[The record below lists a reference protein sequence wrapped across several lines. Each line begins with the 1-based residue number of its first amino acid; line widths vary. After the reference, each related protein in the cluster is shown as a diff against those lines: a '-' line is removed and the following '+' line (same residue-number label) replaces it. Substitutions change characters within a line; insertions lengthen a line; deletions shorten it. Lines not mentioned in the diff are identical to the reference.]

1 MNSVNIKTKVCIIGA
16 GPAGTSTSI
25 FLSRMGIEHVM
36 VDAAIFPRDKIC
48 GDGLDIKTVRMLNHI
63 DPNII
68 PDEILKN
75 PEFTPSWGFR
85 LLLDNKKMMDFGRF
99 PSSTIQQSEPPIFIA
114 KRIMFDQFLQ
124 GKLNNNFVQF
134 LQGTKV
140 RELIKTGATWK
151 VLSKQND
158 GTEITIDA
166 NMIVGADGDHSIV
179 LKNVGER
186 KINRM
191 HYAGALRQ
199 YWKGIDNMHPDNLI
213 EIYFPKKYPMSYF
226 WIFPQNNGEA
236 NVGYGMTSKIA
247 VDKSYNIREIFDSLL
262 KTDPSLAERFVKAT
276 PLEDVKGWGIPFA
289 SLNRPA
295 SGDGWLLVG
304 DAASMVIPT
313 TGEGIGTGMMTGYIA
328 AHFIERAVKQNR
340 YDHTMFTNYTRE
352 IQRRVTDD
360 VKLYKRL
367 MSVSPH
373 AMSFIMNNVVN
384 NKLFRMYFENNLKKW
399 IHTAYHKK
407 VEIDL

>member
-25 FLSRMGIEHVM
+25 FLSRMGIDHVM
-36 VDAAIFPRDKIC
+36 VDAAVFPRDKIC

-63 DPNII
+63 DPDII
-68 PDEILKN
+68 PNEILKN

-85 LLLDNKKMMDFGRF
+85 LLLDNKKMMDFGRY
-99 PSSTIQQSEPPIFIA
+99 PSTKEQQQEPPLFIA
-114 KRIMFDQFLQ
+114 KRMMFDQFLQ

-140 RELIKTGATWK
+140 TKLIRTGATWK
-151 VLSKQND
+151 VLAKGND
-158 GTEITIDA
+158 GTEVTIDA

-262 KTDPSLAERFVKAT
+262 KTDTSLAERFAKAT

-328 AHFIERAVKQNR
+328 AHFIERAVKQNC
-340 YDHTMFTNYTRE
+340 YDNSMFTNYTRE

-399 IHTAYHKK
+399 IHTAYYKK